1 MKRILLFSV
10 MLLSLTFVAPSAA
23 QAGAKRDARVAY
35 ILKNLRLKADVQE
48 KFKPLLEAFLK
59 ELSDVKDPYEDLKD
73 ELQDAIETNKLTAA
87 QCDKLFELKQKQE
100 EQEPAVLRK
109 WYAKFKTVITTQQ
122 AYKAM
127 KLSDD
132 KLK

>member
-1 MKRILLFSV
+1 MKQF
-10 MLLSLTFVAPSAA
+10 MLIMAMFLSLALIVPTSA
-23 QAGAKRDARVAY
+23 QAGKKRDARVAY
-35 ILKNLRLKADVQE
+35 VLKNLRLKSDVE
-48 KFKPLLEAFLK
+48 AKFKPLLDAFLK

-73 ELQDAIETNKLTAA
+73 ELQDAIDANKLTAA

-100 EQEPAVLRK
+100 ESEPAVLRK

-122 AYKAM
+122 AYRAM

>member
-1 MKRILLFSV
+1 MS
-10 MLLSLTFVAPSAA
+10 LSMAFLIPSGA

-35 ILKNLRLKADVQE
+35 VLKNLKLKSDVE
-48 KFKPLLEAFLK
+48 AKFKPMLEDYLK
-59 ELSDVKDPYEDLKD
+59 ELSDLKDNYQNLKD
-73 ELQDAIETNKLTAA
+73 ELRDAIDRGKLTAA
-87 QCDKLFELKQKQE
+87 QCDRLFEAKQKQE
-100 EQEPAVLRK
+100 EKEPAIMRK
-109 WYAKFKTVITTQQ
+109 WYAKFKTVLTAQQ

>member
-1 MKRILLFSV
+1 MKRILLFAV
-10 MLLSLTFVAPSAA
+10 MLLSLTLVAPSAV

-35 ILKNLRLKADVQE
+35 VLKNLRLKSDVQE

-73 ELQDAIETNKLTAA
+73 ELQDAIDANKLTAA

-100 EQEPAVLRK
+100 EQEPPVLRK
-109 WYAKFKTVITTQQ
+109 WYAKFKTVLTTQQ

>member
-1 MKRILLFSV
+1 MKHLVYIAV
-10 MLLSLTFVAPSAA
+10 MFVCLAVGMPTTA

-35 ILKNLRLKADVQE
+35 VLKNLRLKSDVE
-48 KFKPLLEAFLK
+48 AKFKPLLEAFLK

-73 ELQDAIETNKLTAA
+73 ELQDAIDTNKLTAA

>member
-1 MKRILLFSV
+1 MKRILLFTV

-73 ELQDAIETNKLTAA
+73 ELQDAIDTNKLTAA

-109 WYAKFKTVITTQQ
+109 WYAKFKTVLTTQQ

>member
-1 MKRILLFSV
+1 MKHFTYIAA
-10 MLLSLTFVAPSAA
+10 MLVCLAVGMPTTA

-35 ILKNLRLKADVQE
+35 VLRNLRLKSDVE
-48 KFKPLLEAFLK
+48 AKFKPMLEAFLK

-73 ELQDAIETNKLTAA
+73 ELQDAIDGGKLTAA

-100 EQEPAVLRK
+100 EQEPPVLRK
-109 WYAKFKTVITTQQ
+109 WYAKFKTVLTTQQ
-122 AYKAM
+122 AYRAM

>member
-1 MKRILLFSV
+1 MKHF
-10 MLLSLTFVAPSAA
+10 MLLAAMFICMAVTMPTPA
-23 QAGAKRDARVAY
+23 QAGSKRDARVAY
-35 ILKNLRLKADVQE
+35 VLKNLRLKPDVQE

-73 ELQDAIETNKLTAA
+73 ELKDVIDANKLTAA
-87 QCDKLFELKQKQE
+87 QCDRLFELKQKQE
-100 EQEPAVLRK
+100 EQEPPVLRK
-109 WYAKFKTVITTQQ
+109 WYAKFKTVLTTQQ